1 MKAPKRFR
9 ADAQID
15 FATYENIQQKAKS
28 KGVKPS
34 DIIREAL
41 RLYLANETAENLPLS
56 KKIKVLVSDY
66 DKKLL
71 RVKATVSNNINQ
83 MARVLNS
90 ARLSGDVNDRL
101 AEKIQRQLNKMLDV
115 MLHGSLKPSLIERL
129 EQC

>member
-15 FATYENIQQKAKS
+15 FAMYENIQQKAKS
-28 KGVKPS
+28 KGAKPS

-66 DKKLL
+66 DKELL
-71 RVKATVSNNINQ
+71 RVKSAVSNNINQ

-115 MLHGSLKPSLIERL
+115 MLHGSLKPSLTERL

>member
-1 MKAPKRFR
+1 MKTPKRFR

-15 FATYENIQQKAKS
+15 FAMYENIQQKAKL
-28 KGVKPS
+28 KGAKPS

-41 RLYLANETAENLPLS
+41 RLYFANETANNLPLS

-66 DKKLL
+66 DKELL
-71 RVKATVSNNINQ
+71 RVKSAVSNNINQ

-115 MLHGSLKPSLIERL
+115 MLHGSLKPSLTERI

>member
-15 FATYENIQQKAKS
+15 FAMYENIQQKANS

-66 DKKLL
+66 DKELL
-71 RVKATVSNNINQ
+71 RVKSAVSNNINQ

-115 MLHGSLKPSLIERL
+115 MLHGSLKPSLTERL

>member
-1 MKAPKRFR
+1 MKTPKRFR

-28 KGVKPS
+28 KGAKPS

-41 RLYLANETAENLPLS
+41 RLYLANETTENLPLS

-66 DKKLL
+66 DKELL
-71 RVKATVSNNINQ
+71 RVKAAVSNNINQ

-90 ARLSGDVNDRL
+90 ARLSGDVNDKL

-115 MLHGSLKPSLIERL
+115 MLHGSLNQSLTERL

>member
-1 MKAPKRFR
+1 MKTPKRFR

-15 FATYENIQQKAKS
+15 FATYENIQQKAKL
-28 KGVKPS
+28 KGAKPS

-41 RLYLANETAENLPLS
+41 RLYLANETTENLPLS

-66 DKKLL
+66 DKELL
-71 RVKATVSNNINQ
+71 RVKSAVSNNINQ

-115 MLHGSLKPSLIERL
+115 MLHGSLNPSKNERL
-129 EQC
+129 DQ

>member
-1 MKAPKRFR
+1 MKTSKRFR

-28 KGVKPS
+28 KGAKPS

-41 RLYLANETAENLPLS
+41 RLYLANETTENLPLS

-66 DKKLL
+66 DKELL
-71 RVKATVSNNINQ
+71 RVKAAVSNNINQ

-90 ARLSGDVNDRL
+90 ARLSGDVNDKL

-115 MLHGSLKPSLIERL
+115 MLHGSLNQSLTERL

>member
-1 MKAPKRFR
+1 MKTPKRFR

-15 FATYENIQQKAKS
+15 FAMYENIQQKAKS
-28 KGVKPS
+28 KGAKPS

-66 DKKLL
+66 DKELL
-71 RVKATVSNNINQ
+71 RVKSSVSNNINQ

-115 MLHGSLKPSLIERL
+115 MLHGSLKPSLTERL
-129 EQC
+129 EQ